1 MIRIPRRADRRWPK
15 SPGTSHW
22 VSAAEGVSIEV
33 RLYDKLFLAE
43 EPGKETGNFL
53 DDLNPESLVV
63 VEDAKAEPEVLKA
76 KAGDYLQFI
85 RKGYFCVDSKDST
98 PEKPIYNRTVTLR
111 DTWARMKKKMGI

>member
-1 MIRIPRRADRRWPK
+1 M
-15 SPGTSHW
+15 
-22 VSAAEGVSIEV
+22 
-33 RLYDKLFLAE
+33 
-43 EPGKETGNFL
+43 
-53 DDLNPESLVV
+53 

-85 RKGYFCVDSKDST
+85 RNGYFCVDSKDST